1 MASLTLGDTTYTAI
15 GVPATPAPAAISI
28 TMTDAVAVVESP
40 YVPQQAQTQ
49 IWPAADR
56 WSMQVQLPKMA
67 RVTAMPWIAF
77 LAALQGM
84 QNVFQF
90 GDPLG
95 QRAIGLADGAP
106 VVAASSGANAMG
118 SVTLAT
124 RGWTA
129 NKYGQLQPGDYIQVG
144 LRLHQVT
151 AQVNSDSAGNAT
163 IAIWPSLRET
173 PADGTA
179 LILVNP
185 VGVFRLSSNKRQWHA
200 SPAQLTE
207 LGFSCNEVC

>member
-1 MASLTLGDTTYTAI
+1 MATITVSGTVYTLIAL
-15 GVPATPAPAAISI
+15 PAKPAPAAITVTLQDS
-28 TMTDAVAVVESP
+28 VAIVESP
-40 YVPQQAQTQ
+40 YVPTQNQTQ

-56 WSMQVQLPKMA
+56 WSMQIELPPMA
-67 RVTAMPWIAF
+67 RATAMPWIAF
-77 LAALQGM
+77 LGALQGM
-84 QNVFQF
+84 QNVFQV

-95 QRAIGLADGAP
+95 RAPLGVAAGAP
-106 VVAASSGANAMG
+106 VVAAGSGLNAVG
-118 SVTLAT
+118 AVSLST

-129 NKYGQLQPGDYIQVG
+129 NKYGQLLPGDYLQIG

-151 AQVNSDSAGNAT
+151 AQVNSDASGNAT

-179 LILVNP
+179 IDLTNP

-200 SPAQLTE
+200 SPAQLTAI
-207 LGFSCNEVC
+207 GFTCNEVC